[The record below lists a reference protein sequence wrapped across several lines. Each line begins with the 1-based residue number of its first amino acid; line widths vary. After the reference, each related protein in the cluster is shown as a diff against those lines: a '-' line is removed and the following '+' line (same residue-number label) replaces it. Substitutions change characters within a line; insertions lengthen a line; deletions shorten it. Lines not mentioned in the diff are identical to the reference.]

1 MNVSGTF
8 ALAARKSRVLFR
20 SFPARNC
27 GHPMNRTVNGSGAGE
42 WLLRD
47 ATKPRGVR
55 KVEPRSP
62 ARRSAESCHQPVRR
76 VARAGSKARGWLR
89 RADQHR
95 RWTGNALRSAHAASG
110 VFLCPSLRV
119 SPESS
124 LNGDKAAKSSQVSTR
139 RRFNQSRAHFSAAI
153 SAVGGPLQKFS
164 RDRGG
169 VA

>member
-1 MNVSGTF
+1 MASRGRYSGH
-8 ALAARKSRVLFR
+8 S
-20 SFPARNC
+20 
-27 GHPMNRTVNGSGAGE
+27 MNRTVNGSGAGE

-62 ARRSAESCHQPVRR
+62 ARRGAESCHQPAGR
-76 VARAGSKARGWLR
+76 VATSGSKARGWLR

-95 RWTGNALRSAHAASG
+95 RWTGNALRLAHAASG

-124 LNGDKAAKSSQVSTR
+124 LNGDKAARSSQVTTSDTAKP
-139 RRFNQSRAHFSAAI
+139 SRASSETVFFYAGASSKKIARE
-153 SAVGGPLQKFS
+153 L
-164 RDRGG
+164 GG
-169 VA
+169 VS